1 VGVFQKLSG
10 LLRFKN
16 IGSTS
21 KAKTVKLIGKFQP
34 CLMSFTP
41 RVYIEICGITKFLDH
56 SEVWSKVSLVFEDS
70 KHKISEGVMHRYKGP
85 FVEVLTALFSLE
97 ASSLNRA
104 ETGKLQFLL

>member
-1 VGVFQKLSG
+1 MGRECNIVVSQENMVGVFQKLSG

-41 RVYIEICGITKFLDH
+41 RVYINWGITKFLDH
-56 SEVWSKVSLVFEDS
+56 SGVWSKVSFRYLKTLSIKFQKVPEFFVLVAF
-70 KHKISEGVMHRYKGP
+70 
-85 FVEVLTALFSLE
+85 
-97 ASSLNRA
+97 
-104 ETGKLQFLL
+104 

>member
-1 VGVFQKLSG
+1 MVGVFQKLSG

-41 RVYIEICGITKFLDH
+41 RVYIYREIWGITKFLDH
-56 SEVWSKVSLVFEDS
+56 SDVWSKVSLVFEDS
-70 KHKISEGVMHRYKGP
+70 KPK
-85 FVEVLTALFSLE
+85 FS
-97 ASSLNRA
+97 
-104 ETGKLQFLL
+104 GDYV

>member
-1 VGVFQKLSG
+1 MGRECNIVVLQENMVGVFQKLSG

-41 RVYIEICGITKFLDH
+41 RVYILG
-56 SEVWSKVSLVFEDS
+56 VSTNLV
-70 KHKISEGVMHRYKGP
+70 
-85 FVEVLTALFSLE
+85 
-97 ASSLNRA
+97 SS
-104 ETGKLQFLL
+104 